1 MLHLVL
7 RKYKE
12 VYDENFAGCQWRVE
26 SSSNWTSL
34 NDGMGT
40 TGHRRNGREMAGH
53 DRLNIFGDAEVGHKE
68 TPRDVSD
75 WTKSR
80 TGYTLGDIKLYGK
93 HERER
98 KFRWS
103 KGYQA
108 HAKAGTGVD
117 FGEGSSLD
125 LGVGAETNVKISSD
139 HIDVGVG
146 VGAGYVARAVA
157 GGPSFGLGI
166 TSGVGVSGGF
176 NEEEV
181 NIGGSVLTPVGT
193 FGAHVGCNNKI
204 CIFGCFTIDFC

>member
-1 MLHLVL
+1 MLMPIVHL
-7 RKYKE
+7 
-12 VYDENFAGCQWRVE
+12 Q
-26 SSSNWTSL
+26 
-34 NDGMGT
+34 
-40 TGHRRNGREMAGH
+40 
-53 DRLNIFGDAEVGHKE
+53 IF
-68 TPRDVSD
+68 R
-75 WTKSR
+75 
-80 TGYTLGDIKLYGK
+80 K

-139 HIDVGVG
+139 HIDIGVG
-146 VGAGYVARAVA
+146 VGAGYATNVN
-157 GGPSFGLGI
+157 GGPSIGVGI
-166 TSGVGVSGGF
+166 TYGLGVSGGL
-176 NEEEV
+176 NEEEGNV
-181 NIGGSVLTPVGT
+181 GGSVLTPVGT